1 MMRGTA
7 RLVELISGK
16 HQVLLRLRELGRRQV
31 DLVAAGD
38 TTSLLKLL
46 AVKQQLIGGLQ
57 DLERELQP
65 YYEEQPDRRVWQSP
79 EQRVQCSQQATECND
94 LLREIM
100 NMEKSSADQMTVRRN
115 EVAEQLQNVHVST
128 QVRSAYEAHRRTT
141 A

>member
-1 MMRGTA
+1 MRGTT

-31 DLVAAGD
+31 ELVASGD

-57 DLERELQP
+57 DLERELRP
-65 YYEEQPDRRVWQSP
+65 YYDEHPERRVWQSP
-79 EQRVQCSQQATECND
+79 EQRAQCSQQATECNE
-94 LLREIM
+94 LLREIVS
-100 NMEKSSADQMTVRRN
+100 MEKSSAEQMTTRRN
-115 EVAEQLQNVHVST
+115 EVAEQLQNVHAAT
-128 QVRSAYEAHRRTT
+128 QVRSAYEAQRRTP